1 MKHDDPYKEALRY
14 IDNARET
21 LKLAGKDGKYYE
33 DDKYVR
39 TASGTAYLGL
49 VKALDFYLNVKGV
62 PKKRGRKS
70 IEYYQHEV
78 AKLDKKILN
87 HLNTGYRILHI
98 DGYYEG
104 EKKIKVIDEGLDS
117 AISIIEAIKQYS
129 NNGVSQK

>member
-1 MKHDDPYKEALRY
+1 MKHEDPYLEAMRY

-21 LKLAGKDGKYYE
+21 LKLAGKDGKFYE

-70 IEYYQHEV
+70 IEYYQFQV

-104 EKKIKVIDEGLDS
+104 EKKISVIEDGFDS
-117 AISIIEAIKQYS
+117 AITIIEAIKPYI
-129 NNGVSQK
+129 NNGTN